1 MTELY
6 WLVRKDL
13 LRFFSDRHGATLT
26 IFMPVILG
34 MLLGLLFAPRS
45 TNDLVQLVVIDEDKT
60 PESREL
66 SKALEAHNA
75 ISVEASDRDSARKLL
90 ETGDRRLALILPKG
104 TGAKLTPMALF
115 SGMKMDIPLWYD
127 PTAAAEAD
135 IAIGLIM
142 QVTMQQIGKMF
153 ADPSRLTESFDSLEK
168 LISLD
173 PQGSPTL
180 RAFLRA
186 GVRWSASADNAGNTN
201 TLAEADPAA
210 QTTADTMNS
219 STSNSGFSPPL
230 ALRKE
235 AIVASKRPVKYNS
248 YAHNFAG
255 MLCMFILFW
264 ALDAAKELVIE
275 RDRGVETRVRLTPCP
290 MAFVLL
296 ARAISTTLIGLL
308 IALAVYIAA
317 MGGFGVRIHGSWLGF
332 ILVILCTA
340 LSAAGFAILFAG
352 IGSSERQIQNIG
364 TFFVLISSF
373 VGGAWFPSFLMPEWM
388 QTIGYALPTFWATD
402 GLAAMTWRGLPLSH
416 AFLPC
421 SVLIGMGGLAT
432 MIGIR
437 SYRDA

>member
-6 WLVRKDL
+6 WLIRKDL
-13 LRFFSDRHGATLT
+13 LRFCSDRNGALLT

-45 TNDLVQLVVIDEDKT
+45 TNDLIQLVVIDEDKT
-60 PESREL
+60 AGSREL
-66 SKALEAHNA
+66 SEALKAHNA
-75 ISVEASDRDSARKLL
+75 ISVEAHDRDSARKLL

-115 SGMKMDIPLWYD
+115 SGTKTDIPLWYD
-127 PTAAAEAD
+127 PSAAAEAD
-135 IAIGLIM
+135 IAIGLIT

-153 ADPSRLTESFDSLEK
+153 ADPSRLTESFASLEK
-168 LISLD
+168 LVSLD

-186 GVRWSASADNAGNTN
+186 GVRWSASTDNAGNAD
-201 TLAEADPAA
+201 TLAEADTAA
-210 QTTADTMNS
+210 KTTADTANS
-219 STSNSGFSPPL
+219 STSNAGFSPPL
-230 ALRKE
+230 ALKKE
-235 AIVASKRPVKYNS
+235 AIVASTRPVKYNS

-275 RDRGVETRVRLTPCP
+275 RDRGVEARVRLTPCP
-290 MAFVLL
+290 MALVLL
-296 ARAISTTLIGLL
+296 ARAISTTVIGLL
-308 IALAVYIAA
+308 IALAVYLAA
-317 MGGFGVRIHGSWLGF
+317 IGVFGVRIHGSWLGF
-332 ILVILCTA
+332 ILIILCTA
-340 LSAAGFAILFAG
+340 ISAAGFAIFLAG

-421 SVLIGMGGLAT
+421 GVLIGMGGLAT
-432 MIGIR
+432 VIGIR
-437 SYRDA
+437 SYRNA

>member
-13 LRFFSDRHGATLT
+13 LRFCSDRHGAILT

-45 TNDLVQLVVIDEDKT
+45 TNDLVQLVLIDEDKT

-104 TGAKLTPMALF
+104 TGAKLTPMAIF
-115 SGMKMDIPLWYD
+115 SGAKIDVPLWYD
-127 PTAAAEAD
+127 PSAAAEAD
-135 IAIGLIM
+135 IATGLIM
-142 QVTMQQIGKMF
+142 QVTMQEIGKMF
-153 ADPSRLTESFDSLEK
+153 ADRSRLTESFDSLEK

-186 GVRWSASADNAGNTN
+186 GVEWSESTDKAETTRTPGGAETASR
-201 TLAEADPAA
+201 
-210 QTTADTMNS
+210 TADDTANS
-219 STSNSGFSPPL
+219 SKSNSGFSPPL
-230 ALRKE
+230 ALKKE
-235 AIVASKRPVKYNS
+235 AVVASTRPVKYNS

-275 RDRGVETRVRLTPCP
+275 RERGVEARVRLTPCP
-290 MAFVLL
+290 MALVLL
-296 ARAISTTLIGLL
+296 ARAISTTLVGLL
-308 IALAVYIAA
+308 IALAVYTAA
-317 MGGFGVRIHGSWLGF
+317 MGVFGVRIHGSWLGF
-332 ILVILCTA
+332 MLIILCTA
-340 LSAAGFAILFAG
+340 ISAAGFAIFLAG
-352 IGSSERQIQNIG
+352 IGGSERQIQNIG

-402 GLAAMTWRGLPLSH
+402 GLAAMTWRGLPLSY
-416 AFLPC
+416 AYLPC
-421 SVLIGMGGLAT
+421 GVLIGMGGLAT